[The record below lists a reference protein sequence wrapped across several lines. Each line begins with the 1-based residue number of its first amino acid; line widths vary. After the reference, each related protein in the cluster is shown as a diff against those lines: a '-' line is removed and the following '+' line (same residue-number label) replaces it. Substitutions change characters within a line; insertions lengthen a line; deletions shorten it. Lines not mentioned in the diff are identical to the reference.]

1 MDYVDRTIVTFP
13 GHEGV
18 SQEINAKY
26 LFLRQVSE
34 FGPVSPIKDVI
45 SRRSLQVE
53 RWFFD
58 NNPTI
63 PYADR
68 MNTTFP
74 GQEGVSHEILAKC
87 LIFDDISDLAISG
100 ATATVFVSAF
110 AFLCKLVFVDHTPRS
125 LMTKE
130 GWLSWRMRGDMQFD
144 AIARGMMVEWEGKS
158 RLASS
163 GLGLDSGLSIIG
175 NTLRTSYVR
184 RRNR

>member
-1 MDYVDRTIVTFP
+1 MAYVDRMIITFP

-68 MNTTFP
+68 MNATFP

-87 LIFDDISDLAISG
+87 LIFDDISDFLAPPRR
-100 ATATVFVSAF
+100 
-110 AFLCKLVFVDHTPRS
+110 FL
-125 LMTKE
+125 
-130 GWLSWRMRGDMQFD
+130 
-144 AIARGMMVEWEGKS
+144 
-158 RLASS
+158 
-163 GLGLDSGLSIIG
+163 
-175 NTLRTSYVR
+175 
-184 RRNR
+184 